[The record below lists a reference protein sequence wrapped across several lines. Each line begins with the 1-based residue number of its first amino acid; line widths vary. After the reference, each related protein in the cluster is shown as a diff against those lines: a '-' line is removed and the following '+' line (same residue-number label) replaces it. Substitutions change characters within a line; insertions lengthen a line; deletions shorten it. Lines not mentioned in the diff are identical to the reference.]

1 MIDRRHF
8 ILGGACVASAASAAW
23 LRPRDQLTLL
33 GKAKLESITPTKFGE
48 WKEAHVGQVV
58 QPREEGT
65 LAAKLYS
72 QILGRVYENGRTGEA
87 VMLAI
92 AYGDTQS
99 DLLQLHR
106 PETCYPAFGFQLS
119 QFQQAFIS
127 LPGGTRI
134 PSRTVLASSDT
145 RTERV
150 TYWTR
155 IGEYLPTSQSEQR
168 VHKLRT
174 ALAGFIPDG
183 ILVRC
188 SSLTDGPSNIELNK
202 RFLADLVLAVAPEHR
217 AAFVGTAIASRINAA
232 RV

>member
-1 MIDRRHF
+1 MIERRQF
-8 ILGGACVASAASAAW
+8 ILGGACLASAASAEW
-23 LRPRDQLTLL
+23 LRPRKQLALL
-33 GKAKLESITPTKFGE
+33 RNSKLESITPTQFGH
-48 WKEAHVGQVV
+48 WKEAYVGQVV

-72 QILGRVYENGRTGEA
+72 QILGRVYQHERTGDA
-87 VMLAI
+87 VMLAL

-106 PETCYPAFGFQLS
+106 PESCYPAFGFQLS
-119 QFQQAFIS
+119 QFRETSIG
-127 LPGGTRI
+127 LPGGNRI
-134 PSRTVLASSDT
+134 PSRTLLASSGA

-188 SSLTDGPSNIELNK
+188 SSLTERDSNIQLNNQ
-202 RFLADLVLAVAPEHR
+202 FLADLVLAITPEHR
-217 AAFVGTAIASRINAA
+217 PAFVGTAMAKRISAQA
-232 RV
+232 